1 MNRSTVWSVVG
12 AILAL
17 VIAWWLV
24 GIVFSLVRLAVKLLV
39 VAAVAVVVYLLIKR
53 AFSSKE

>member
-1 MNRSTVWSVVG
+1 MWSVVG